1 VLCRAAVAPFL
12 RDIPFTDVR
21 VCHAICPW
29 ACADSQIRN
38 LGGKLGRAVADDFQA
53 ETVGELL

>member
-1 VLCRAAVAPFL
+1 MTLGL
-12 RDIPFTDVR
+12 
-21 VCHAICPW
+21 
-29 ACADSQIRN
+29 CADSQIRN